1 MALHDDVL
9 RGAEAIS
16 LYVFNK
22 KDRKHV
28 RKVYHKAETGQWPI
42 WKDGLELIS
51 RKSELDAHF
60 QKPAIEAA

>member
-9 RGAEAIS
+9 RGAAAIS
-16 LYVFNK
+16 LYVFDK

-28 RKVYHKAETGQWPI
+28 RKVYHKHETGQWPI
-42 WKDGLELIS
+42 WKDELELIS

-60 QKPAIEAA
+60 QKPMTKAA